1 MATSNDRAILNSII
15 NPLLPN
21 DEFKALDD
29 AREDIDETDNSE
41 NEKSAKEFEKQGVIF
56 AESGKMDEA
65 LKMFN
70 NAIDSSPMWASAYN
84 NRAQA
89 LRLLKRNEEAM
100 EDLNKAIELS
110 QGRGKAASQ
119 AYCQRAMLYHYAGN
133 EELAFTDWESA
144 SNLGSQ
150 FAKNQLI
157 QKNPYAAL
165 CNKMLHDVF
174 KNLKEG
180 SPVK

>member
-15 NPLLPN
+15 NPLLPS
-21 DEFKALDD
+21 DEFVSHNVVQDD
-29 AREDIDETDNSE
+29 TADTDDSE
-41 NEKSAKEFEKQGVIF
+41 GVKMAKEFEKQGVIF
-56 AESGKMDEA
+56 AESGRMDQA
-65 LKMFN
+65 LEMFGK
-70 NAIDSSPMWASAYN
+70 AVDCSPMWASAYN

-100 EDLNKAIELS
+100 KDLDTAIELS
-110 QGRGKAASQ
+110 HGKGKAACQ
-119 AYCQRAMLYHYAGN
+119 AYCQRAMLHHYTGN
-133 EELAFTDWESA
+133 EDLALMDWESA

-150 FAKNQLI
+150 FAKNQLT

-174 KNLKEG
+174 NNLRQGTQIK
-180 SPVK
+180 